1 MRELAKHYYSLKYG
15 ELIEKPNELLRVAIV
30 KSTKHAKHPHDNFRV
45 YLSRRALK
53 HIVETR
59 KLELSKNHKEAEVLM
74 KICLTIEQIPNILMN
89 FDKYEYEHEPE
100 KYFYTKHYPGEPS
113 IRILCERSKEPVT
126 TLALEICSIHFTKP
140 RRETQ
145 K

>member
-1 MRELAKHYYSLKYG
+1 M
-15 ELIEKPNELLRVAIV
+15 
-30 KSTKHAKHPHDNFRV
+30 
-45 YLSRRALK
+45 
-53 HIVETR
+53 ETR

-74 KICLTIEQIPNILMN
+74 KICLIIEQIPDILTN

-113 IRILCERSKEPVT
+113 IRILYERSKEPVT
-126 TLALEICSIHFTKP
+126 TLALEIRSIHFTKP
-140 RRETQ
+140 RKETQ